1 MSGVPNP
8 VEAIKPDKKVLP
20 WVVGVALFMENL
32 DATIINTAVPTMA
45 ESLNVPSLN
54 LKAVLTSYVISLAVF
69 IPVSGWV
76 ADRFGTRRVFQ
87 AAIALFSI
95 GSLLCGLAVNVP
107 MLVVSRIIQ
116 GIGGAMMMPVGRV
129 ALVRIFPK
137 SELIRAMNFVVIP
150 ALIAPLLGPFT
161 GGMIVQWMPWRMIF
175 FLNLPVGLLGAFFA
189 HRFMPD
195 FRDHNSPP
203 LDRVGFLLFGTGI
216 ALLSYVLEIF
226 GKHTLAWA
234 EMSGLLVISL
244 ALLGAY
250 GWHANRVS
258 APLLQLRLFRIRTFR
273 VSVIGGCVTRL
284 GISGMPFLLPL
295 LYQIGLGYEPWQAGL
310 LTIPQAMAAIG
321 MKLMTRPILARFGH
335 RKVLVV
341 NTVIIGMFI
350 MVFGLVQPGTPLAL
364 IVLLSFC
371 QGFAS
376 ALQFTSMN
384 TLVYADIDA
393 VDASK
398 ASSIGSTAQQFA
410 ISFGVAFAAAVAA
423 FFLGGMPQVHSPAFI
438 SALHHAFSTLGI
450 VTILSSL
457 TFWALNPG
465 DGNNISHH
473 PDEPAK
479 GTDATQARTPV
490 GA

>member
-1 MSGVPNP
+1 MSGPPNAAQ
-8 VEAIKPDKKVLP
+8 AIKPDKRVLP

-45 ESLNVPSLN
+45 ASLNVPSLS
-54 LKAVLTSYVISLAVF
+54 LKAVLTSYMLSLAVF

-116 GIGGAMMMPVGRV
+116 GVGGAMMMPVGRV

-161 GGMIVQWMPWRMIF
+161 GGMIVHWMPWRMIF
-175 FLNLPVGLLGAFFA
+175 FLNLPVGLLGWFFA
-189 HRFMPD
+189 HRFMPN
-195 FRDHNSPP
+195 FRDANSPP
-203 LDRVGFLLFGTGI
+203 LDKRGFLLFGSGI

-226 GKHTLAWA
+226 GEHSLPWA
-234 EMSGLLVISL
+234 QMAGLFVISL
-244 ALLGAY
+244 LLLGAY

-258 APLLQLRLFRIRTFR
+258 APLLHLGLFKIRTFR
-273 VSVIGGCVTRL
+273 VSVVGGCVTRL
-284 GISGMPFLLPL
+284 GISGMPFMLPL

-310 LTIPQAMAAIG
+310 LTIPQALAAIG

-335 RKVLVV
+335 RNVLVV
-341 NTVIIGMFI
+341 NTVVIGLFI
-350 MVFGLVQPGTPLAL
+350 MVFGLVRPGTPLVMI
-364 IVLLSFC
+364 IVLSLC

-384 TLVYADIDA
+384 TLVYADIDSA
-393 VDASK
+393 DASK
-398 ASSIGSTAQQFA
+398 ASSIGSTAQQFS
-410 ISFGVAFAAAVAA
+410 ISFGVAFAAVVAA
-423 FFLGGMPQVHSPAFI
+423 FFLGGSPQVHGPVFI
-438 SALHHAFSTLGI
+438 SALHHAFLTLGI
-450 VTILSSL
+450 ITILSSS
-457 TFWALNPG
+457 TFGTLKSG
-465 DGNNISHH
+465 DGNNISNR
-473 PDEPAK
+473 PADPEEK
-479 GTDATQARTPV
+479 TESARPSTAL